1 MSILV
6 ERTTV
11 IKDKN
16 LTELEVWLIVK
27 EWYTQGNFYDTL
39 RCEAGFDLEET
50 CYENIALLSK
60 K

>member
-1 MSILV
+1 MSIPV

-27 EWYTQGNFYDTL
+27 EWYTQGNF
-39 RCEAGFDLEET
+39 
-50 CYENIALLSK
+50 
-60 K
+60 